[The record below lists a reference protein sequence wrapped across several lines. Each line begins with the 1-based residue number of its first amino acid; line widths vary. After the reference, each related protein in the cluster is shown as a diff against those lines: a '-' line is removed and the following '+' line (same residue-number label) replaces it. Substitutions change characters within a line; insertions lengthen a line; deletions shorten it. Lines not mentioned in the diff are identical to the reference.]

1 MPNLKKPNKKKFKLI
16 IMFNLFK
23 PKKKEINLIYPEI
36 GVSVRINKIFEDYIL
51 PNIEHLGFKLLK
63 SELKLVRNVGDFK
76 QTIYIQKSRRNS
88 ADVCIKFNL
97 IFTVEYVKYKK
108 WFENK
113 YNETLTN
120 DFRNN
125 NSTLW
130 GTHDDIPNWG
140 ESLNSVGWYNL
151 LTRDNYE
158 IVKEINDKLVK
169 IAIPYMD
176 KFSNLESAI
185 ENNMKGQKFTK
196 TAMMLD
202 FCEIIGNRKT
212 ANEIIDWYKLK
223 VINAKIILNEEVTLE
238 IEKRIKNIKD

>member
-1 MPNLKKPNKKKFKLI
+1 
-16 IMFNLFK
+16 
-23 PKKKEINLIYPEI
+23 
-36 GVSVRINKIFEDYIL
+36 
-51 PNIEHLGFKLLK
+51 
-63 SELKLVRNVGDFK
+63 
-76 QTIYIQKSRRNS
+76 
-88 ADVCIKFNL
+88 
-97 IFTVEYVKYKK
+97 
-108 WFENK
+108 
-113 YNETLTN
+113 
-120 DFRNN
+120 
-125 NSTLW
+125 
-130 GTHDDIPNWG
+130 
-140 ESLNSVGWYNL
+140 L